1 MATGSGLRPDYHHG
15 PTTTDHPGITV
26 AEQFLT
32 SPTNHITAIAGDGD
46 VATAAQREVD
56 EAAEPRV
63 SVTLIGPEQSEEMT
77 TEGADATEGMLAR
90 VRKILG
96 DETPHLEHLAAAL
109 EAGATVVCVGLPD
122 PDEVVDEDH
131 DALKQRIA
139 DRLRSAGATDATYH
153 GRWGIEEL
161 TTGR

>member
-1 MATGSGLRPDYHHG
+1 M
-15 PTTTDHPGITV
+15 

-46 VATAAQREVD
+46 VAAAAQREID
-56 EAAEPRV
+56 GAAEPGV

-77 TEGADATEGMLAR
+77 TEGDDAAEGVLAR
-90 VRKILG
+90 VRKVLG
-96 DETPHLEHLAAAL
+96 DETPHLEHLGAAL
-109 EAGATVVCVGLPD
+109 QAGATVVCVALAD
-122 PDEVVDEDH
+122 PDEVGDEDH

-139 DRLRSAGATDATYH
+139 DLLLGAGATDATYH

>member
-56 EAAEPRV
+56 GAAEAGV
-63 SVTLIGPEQSEEMT
+63 SVSLIGPEQSEEMT
-77 TEGADATEGMLAR
+77 IEGDDLAEGLLAR

-122 PDEVVDEDH
+122 PDEVGDEDH

>member
-1 MATGSGLRPDYHHG
+1 M
-15 PTTTDHPGITV
+15 TV
-26 AEQFLT
+26 SEQFLT
-32 SPTNHITAIAGDGD
+32 SPTNRITAIAGDDD
-46 VATAAQREVD
+46 VAAAAQSAVD
-56 EAAEPRV
+56 DAAEPGV

-77 TEGADATEGMLAR
+77 IEGDDLGEGVLAR

-109 EAGATVVCVGLPD
+109 EAGASVVCVELPD
-122 PDEVVDEDH
+122 PDEVGDEDH
-131 DALKQRIA
+131 DAVKHRIA
-139 DRLRSAGATDATYH
+139 DLLLSAGATDATYH

>member
-1 MATGSGLRPDYHHG
+1 M
-15 PTTTDHPGITV
+15 TTDQPRITV
-26 AEQFLT
+26 SEQFLT

-46 VATAAQREVD
+46 VAAAAQGEVD
-56 EAAEPRV
+56 GAAEPGV
-63 SVTLIGPEQSEEMT
+63 SVSLIGPEQSEEMT
-77 TEGADATEGMLAR
+77 IEGDDLGESLLAR

-122 PDEVVDEDH
+122 RDEVGDEDH
-131 DALKQRIA
+131 DALKQRVA
-139 DRLRSAGATDATYH
+139 DLLLSTGATDATYH

>member
-1 MATGSGLRPDYHHG
+1 M
-15 PTTTDHPGITV
+15 TTEQPGITV
-26 AEQFLT
+26 SEQFLT
-32 SPTNHITAIAGDGD
+32 SPTNHITAIAGDDD
-46 VATAAQREVD
+46 VAAAAQGEVD
-56 EAAEPRV
+56 GAAEPDV

-77 TEGADATEGMLAR
+77 IEGTDLAEGLLAR

-122 PDEVVDEDH
+122 PDEVGVEDH

-139 DRLRSAGATDATYH
+139 DRLMAAGATDATYH

-161 TTGR
+161 TTRR

>member
-1 MATGSGLRPDYHHG
+1 M
-15 PTTTDHPGITV
+15 TDEPGITV
-26 AEQFLT
+26 SEQFLT

-46 VATAAQREVD
+46 VAAAARSEVD
-56 EAAEPRV
+56 GTAEPGV
-63 SVTLIGPEQSEEMT
+63 SVSLIGPEQSEEMT
-77 TEGADATEGMLAR
+77 IEGDDVAEGLLAR

-122 PDEVVDEDH
+122 PDEVGDEEH

-139 DRLRSAGATDATYH
+139 DRLMAAGATDATYH

>member
-1 MATGSGLRPDYHHG
+1 M
-15 PTTTDHPGITV
+15 TDEPGITV
-26 AEQFLT
+26 SEQFLT

-46 VATAAQREVD
+46 VAAAARSEVD
-56 EAAEPRV
+56 GTAEPGV
-63 SVTLIGPEQSEEMT
+63 SVSLIGPEQSEEMT
-77 TEGADATEGMLAR
+77 IESDDVAEGLLAR

-122 PDEVVDEDH
+122 HDEVGDEEH

-139 DRLRSAGATDATYH
+139 DRLMAAGATDATYH